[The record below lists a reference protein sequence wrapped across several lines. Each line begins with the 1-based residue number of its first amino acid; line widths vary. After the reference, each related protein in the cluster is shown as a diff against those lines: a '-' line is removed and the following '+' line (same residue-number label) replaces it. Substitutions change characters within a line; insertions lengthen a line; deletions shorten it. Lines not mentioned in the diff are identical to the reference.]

1 MKILTCATA
10 AVVCILVLVICAG
23 CTTEQQE
30 TPQPTAQPTA
40 TSGEESYATVL
51 DTKVLETKLTSY
63 PEDSLSAAEVS
74 DLLYMQE
81 EEKLARDVYRVF
93 SETWGMQVFKNIG
106 YAEQTHMDSVTVLI
120 ERYGLE
126 SPSETATAGV
136 FAHAE
141 LQALYDELVKTGMQ
155 SPEDALRAAILV
167 EETDIVDL
175 RDAMSRTDNRDIR
188 YVYENLMRGSENH
201 LRAFVRNLEQQGE
214 SYAPVVLTQA
224 DYDEIVSTSVR
235 PGGFA

>member
-1 MKILTCATA
+1 MKIMTLCSA
-10 AVVCILVLVICAG
+10 AALICILVMVMSAG
-23 CTTEQQE
+23 CTTDQEQE
-30 TPQPTAQPTA
+30 TASPTVFP
-40 TSGEESYATVL
+40 GEESYATVF
-51 DTKVLETKLTSY
+51 DTSVLETKLTASSSG
-63 PEDSLSAAEVS
+63 EALSTEEVS

-81 EEKLARDVYRVF
+81 EERLARDVYGVF
-93 SETWGMQVFKNIG
+93 YDRWDLQVFKNIG
-106 YAEQTHMDSVTVLI
+106 DAEQTHMDSVTVLI

-126 SPSETATAGV
+126 SPSASATAGV
-136 FAHAE
+136 FAHPE
-141 LQALYDELVKTGMQ
+141 LQALYDDLVKTGIQ

-201 LRAFVRNLEQQGE
+201 LRAFVRTLEQQGE

-235 PGGFA
+235 PGGFT

>member
-1 MKILTCATA
+1 MKAKTICGMA
-10 AVVCILVLVICAG
+10 AAVCILVLVMCTG
-23 CTTEQQE
+23 CTTDQQQN
-30 TPQPTAQPTA
+30 TTRPAGTL
-40 TSGEESYATVL
+40 GDESYATVL
-51 DTKVLETKLTSY
+51 DAETLDVRLDEY
-63 PEDSLSAAEVS
+63 PVDALSAAEVS

-81 EEKLARDVYRVF
+81 EEKLARDVYGVF
-93 SETWGMQVFKNIG
+93 SETWDIPVFKNIG
-106 YAEQTHMDSVTVLI
+106 KAEQTHMDSVTVLI

-126 SPSETATAGV
+126 SPSETAAAGV
-136 FAHAE
+136 FAHPE
-141 LQALYDELVKTGMQ
+141 LQALYDDLVKTGIQ

-201 LRAFVRNLEQQGE
+201 LRAFVRTLEQQGE

-235 PGGFA
+235 PGGFT